1 MPRLDLQEWEADGF
15 PVIAL
20 AGDLSGQSVGDLRE
34 SFSRWQHA
42 EAPRAMV
49 DMSGVQFMDTSGLA
63 HLIETH
69 LKFERHGGRLVL
81 FGLQPMIADVF
92 EVTRVTALFH
102 VASSQEAAVAVLREH
117 AAG

>member
-1 MPRLDLQEWEADGF
+1 MPRLDLQEREIDGS
-15 PVIAL
+15 PVVVL
-20 AGDLSGQSVGDLRE
+20 EGDLSGQGVGDLRDM
-34 SFSRWQHA
+34 FRKWQHA
-42 EAPRAMV
+42 EAPRVMV

-69 LKFERHGGRLVL
+69 LKFERHGGKLVL

-102 VASSQEAAVAVLREH
+102 VAGSPESAVAALRDH